1 MIFSLIKRLISVIT
15 AFVLALLPG
24 TATPE
29 RRTEPVFTG
38 TFLQSWLGVQWDADE
53 WQKEIDAMKR
63 DGIEHLII
71 QSVAEKTMESAGGE
85 WTVYYDMDLPEFD
98 DAARG
103 DNIVEAAL
111 KACKGTGIKVYIG
124 LSLFED
130 FWYQGGFTSQYDEC
144 CKIAASLVKDIY
156 TRYGEEYK
164 DTLCG
169 FYFTPEFSNI
179 IWETTSASKLADG
192 VNVIIDEMNAVCP
205 GLPLVMSPFY
215 TNYVSLGTFDALTFW
230 TRLVNRIKFRDG
242 DIIAPQDAVGA
253 AFTQIDE
260 LEKNWKLYRSVIDN
274 ADADIKLWANCESF
288 KLAREKSIIS
298 GIGLPPATE
307 NTLSVPVTMD
317 RFAYQLDIASR
328 YCDNIITFSYNHY
341 LSPNQVD
348 SRFIEAYRKYVE
360 SGYSVEKNAPEAPT
374 EFSATDSDE
383 GVVLTWNGAVDDMG
397 IAYYRITK
405 NGKFLTRVECMYG
418 DPILS
423 FIDADGELSDI
434 YMINAYDTSGNVSA
448 SAVAK

>member
-38 TFLQSWLGVQWDADE
+38 TFLQSWLGVQWDDE
-53 WQKEIDAMKR
+53 QWQKEIDVMKR

-85 WTVYYDMDLPEFD
+85 WTVYYDIDLPEFD

-124 LSLFED
+124 LSLFDD

-144 CKIAASLVKDIY
+144 CRIAASLVKDIY

-192 VNVIIDEMNAVCP
+192 VNVIIDEMNVVCP
-205 GLPLVMSPFY
+205 ELPLVMSPFY

-230 TRLVNRIKFRDG
+230 TRLVDRIKFRDG

-288 KLAREKSIIS
+288 KLAREKTIIS

-374 EFSATDSDE
+374 GFSATDSDE
-383 GVVLTWNGAVDDMG
+383 GVVLTWNGSADDMG

-418 DPILS
+418 DPVLS
-423 FIDADGELSDI
+423 FTDADGELSDI
-434 YMINAYDTSGNVSA
+434 YSINAYDTSGNVSA

>member
-1 MIFSLIKRLISVIT
+1 MIFSLVKRLISVIT

-38 TFLQSWLGVQWDADE
+38 TFLQSWLGVQWDDE
-53 WQKEIDAMKR
+53 QWQKEIDVMKR

-71 QSVAEKTMESAGGE
+71 QSVAEKTMKSAGGE
-85 WTVYYDMDLPEFD
+85 WTVYYDIDLPEFD

-103 DNIVEAAL
+103 ENIVEATL

-144 CKIAASLVKDIY
+144 CRIAASLVKDIY

-179 IWETTSASKLADG
+179 IWETASASKLADG
-192 VNVIIDEMNAVCP
+192 VNVIIDEMNTVCP
-205 GLPLVMSPFY
+205 ELPLVMSPFY

-230 TRLVNRIKFRDG
+230 TRLVDRIKFRDG

-288 KLAREKSIIS
+288 KLAREKTIIS

-360 SGYSVEKNAPEAPT
+360 NGYSVEKNAPEAPT

-418 DPILS
+418 DPVLS
-423 FIDADGELSDI
+423 FTDADGELSDI
-434 YMINAYDTSGNVSA
+434 YMINAYDTSGNVST

>member
-38 TFLQSWLGVQWDADE
+38 TFLQSWLGAQWDADE

-71 QSVAEKTMESAGGE
+71 QSVAEKTMKSAGGE
-85 WTVYYDMDLPEFD
+85 WTVYYDIDLPEFD

-103 DNIVEAAL
+103 ENIVEATL

-144 CKIAASLVKDIY
+144 CRIAASLVKDIY

-205 GLPLVMSPFY
+205 ELPLVMSPFY

-288 KLAREKSIIS
+288 KLAREKTIIS

-423 FIDADGELSDI
+423 FTDADGELSDI
-434 YMINAYDTSGNVSA
+434 YSINAYDTSGNVSA